1 MAYGDFEDLSRRAAR
16 DKYLGDKP
24 FNIAKSPKYDG
35 YQRRI
40 ASMVYSFFEKKKTS
54 GGGFKSIPNQLQLGN
69 ELNKPIIRKFIK
81 RKVYSSF
88 KDNIWGADLAE
99 M

>member
-1 MAYGDFEDLSRRAAR
+1 MAYGDFEDLPRRAAR

-88 KDNIWGADLAE
+88 KDNIWGGDLAE

>member
-40 ASMVYSFFEKKKTS
+40 ASMVYSFFEKKRLLVVVLNLFQIS
-54 GGGFKSIPNQLQLGN
+54 YNLEMNLINQLLEN
-69 ELNKPIIRKFIK
+69 L
-81 RKVYSSF
+81 
-88 KDNIWGADLAE
+88 
-99 M
+99 

>member
-1 MAYGDFEDLSRRAAR
+1 MMDIKDVLLLWFIVFL
-16 DKYLGDKP
+16 K
-24 FNIAKSPKYDG
+24 
-35 YQRRI
+35 
-40 ASMVYSFFEKKKTS
+40 KKKTS

>member
-1 MAYGDFEDLSRRAAR
+1 MAYGDFEDLQRRAAR

-40 ASMVYSFFEKKKTS
+40 ASMVYSFFEKKRLLVVVLNLFQIS
-54 GGGFKSIPNQLQLGN
+54 YNLEMNLINQLLEN
-69 ELNKPIIRKFIK
+69 L
-81 RKVYSSF
+81 
-88 KDNIWGADLAE
+88 
-99 M
+99 